1 MDARASVDPE
11 PPGREPGTV
20 DTGDASRFATETELA
35 AELRRAIATGEL
47 TAYYQPQYDLAS
59 GRIVALEALCRW
71 HHPQRG
77 LLFPASF
84 IDVAEQFG
92 LISGVGRLMLEE
104 SVGRAA
110 DWHRRGVHIGM
121 SINVSAS
128 ELGTGFAETLLQRV
142 SELELPH
149 HTLTVEITESPALTH
164 SRTEREALERLIDGG
179 VGVSIDDFGSGYTS
193 IDLVRQLPLTE
204 VKIDKS
210 LVHDRRRAT
219 DDLVRRCAE
228 VARERGAVIVA
239 EGVETQEH
247 FERAVHWGCERAQ
260 GYFFA
265 PPLPVEEVEPLLLGA
280 A

>member
-1 MDARASVDPE
+1 MDAGASVDPE

-20 DTGDASRFATETELA
+20 DTGDTSRFATEAELA
-35 AELRRAIATGEL
+35 VELRRAVATGEL
-47 TAYYQPQYDLAS
+47 TAYYQPQYDLPS
-59 GRIVALEALCRW
+59 GEIVAVEALCRW
-71 HHPQRG
+71 HHPRYG
-77 LLFPASF
+77 LLLPASF
-84 IDVAEQFG
+84 IGVAEHHG
-92 LISGVGRLMLEE
+92 LIASIGRFMLEE
-104 SVGRAA
+104 SGRRAS
-110 DWHRRGVHIGM
+110 DWHRRGVNLGL

-128 ELGTGFAETLLQRV
+128 ELGTGFAHTLLRRV

-149 HTLTVEITESPALTH
+149 HTLTLEITESPELSH
-164 SRTEREALERLIDGG
+164 SRTELSALETLIDGG
-179 VGVSIDDFGSGYTS
+179 VGVSIDDFGAGYTS
-193 IDLVRQLPLTE
+193 IDLVRHLPLTE

-228 VARERGAVIVA
+228 VARERGAVLVA

-247 FERAVHWGCERAQ
+247 FDRAAHWGCERAQ

-265 PPLPVEEVEPLLLGA
+265 PPMSVEEVEPLLLGA